1 MLIWLAMEQCLHA
14 GDLTQADGL
23 KRLAVFS
30 NSAPTQITMDD
41 MMLLAANTTTSQ
53 IRLRAEMTPRTFDI
67 ADNQFSGAFPGWLV
81 DALAGCIEDVTVIL
95 DVSVCA
101 LVATLCPQ
109 CNLGRLLL
117 SVDMISLQQLPDGLL
132 RQVCWR

>member
-14 GDLTQADGL
+14 GDLTHADGL

-95 DVSVCA
+95 DVRAYAPFIKPCLIAIRSI
-101 LVATLCPQ
+101 LSLPQ
-109 CNLGRLLL
+109 
-117 SVDMISLQQLPDGLL
+117 
-132 RQVCWR
+132 WET